1 MYRLQACEQAIND
14 WKCNVCVPGT
24 DIVQRE
30 IDIGSTIGNKIQEML
45 MKGEA
50 LPSEFVIQML
60 K

>member
-1 MYRLQACEQAIND
+1 MFLDIHSPYHNGRFF
-14 WKCNVCVPGT
+14 VTGT

-30 IDIGSTIGNKIQEML
+30 IDIGSTVGNKIQEML